1 MKKEKFKLSGEYFC
15 GNKASD
21 YAIKNGFLDYM
32 TLAKAF
38 DAVSSDI
45 ISKTDK
51 INQIKKEIIISMKM
65 MDTTI
70 KNVKESEEYKIA
82 QAYNQGLRDAMAIF
96 EREMKR

>member
-1 MKKEKFKLSGEYFC
+1 M
-15 GNKASD
+15 
-21 YAIKNGFLDYM
+21 
-32 TLAKAF
+32 
-38 DAVSSDI
+38 
-45 ISKTDK
+45 DK

-96 EREMKR
+96 EREMKRWFTRLESEEIIWVKQYLMRMIL

>member
-1 MKKEKFKLSGEYFC
+1 M
-15 GNKASD
+15 
-21 YAIKNGFLDYM
+21 
-32 TLAKAF
+32 
-38 DAVSSDI
+38 
-45 ISKTDK
+45 DK

-82 QAYNQGLRDAMAIF
+82 QAYNHGLRDAMAIF

>member
-1 MKKEKFKLSGEYFC
+1 M
-15 GNKASD
+15 
-21 YAIKNGFLDYM
+21 
-32 TLAKAF
+32 
-38 DAVSSDI
+38 
-45 ISKTDK
+45 DK

-82 QAYNQGLRDAMAIF
+82 QAYNQGLRDAVAIF